1 MAENMTIKYDI
12 KGKFFTDIISKESVR
27 CRLQTLNQVIEG
39 DIHIRLEARL
49 KDELDDPEPF
59 LAVTDASVYDQAH
72 NLLFQT
78 GFIAVRRDHL
88 VWVTSLLDID
98 GGNT

>member
-1 MAENMTIKYDI
+1 MTIKYDT
-12 KGKFFTDIISKESVR
+12 KGKFFTDIISKEAVR
-27 CRLQTLNQVIEG
+27 SRIQTTNQVIEG
-39 DIHIRLEARL
+39 EIHIRLEARL

-78 GFIAVRRDHL
+78 GFIAIRRDQV
-88 VWVTSLLDID
+88 VWVTTLLDAD
-98 GGNT
+98 GGAA